1 MGPSCSGDQT
11 FLLPVRDGQD
21 RGARLVSARL
31 IVIYVLAVLLAIGVV
46 LYLSTACSYQS
57 FGPHKP
63 DKAVFAGELT
73 WVLKPGGS

>member
-1 MGPSCSGDQT
+1 M
-11 FLLPVRDGQD
+11 
-21 RGARLVSARL
+21 SARL

-73 WVLKPGGS
+73 WVLKPGGILMLADWNQRDARSP